1 MIRTVFMLT
10 FWGLSILI
18 VGPLLLLVTLVR
30 RDVRWLYWVTPRIA
44 RVGMRLVGVRVEVRG
59 VEHLERGLVYIFM
72 PNHSSNLDP
81 PVLIPAIPGRTSILV
96 KKEVFRIPILGTAMK
111 WAELVPVD
119 RGDREAAIESVNAAI
134 RVMQCG
140 LHMLVFPEG
149 TRTSDG
155 RLLPFKKGP
164 FHLAMDSGAPVVP
177 ITVLG
182 TFESWPKTRFA
193 LRPGTAT
200 VVFHEPIDPRAFPDR
215 ESLME
220 AVREKIAS
228 ALPPERRD

>member
-1 MIRTVFMLT
+1 LIRTVFMLT

>member
-1 MIRTVFMLT
+1 MIRTIFMLT

-18 VGPLLLLVTLVR
+18 VGPLLLLATLVR
-30 RDVRWLYWVTPRIA
+30 RDAKWLYWVTPRIA

-59 VEHLERGLVYIFM
+59 VEHLERGRIYIFM

-81 PVLIPAIPGRTSILV
+81 PVLIPAFPGRTSILV

-134 RVMQCG
+134 RVMHRG

-164 FHLAMDSGAPVVP
+164 FHLAMDSGTPVVP

-200 VVFHEPIDPRAFPDR
+200 VVFHEPIDPQTFPDR
-215 ESLME
+215 ESLMQ
-220 AVREKIAS
+220 AVRNKIAS

>member
-1 MIRTVFMLT
+1 LIRTVFMLT

-140 LHMLVFPEG
+140 LHMRAHGPAMAG
-149 TRTSDG
+149 CCRS
-155 RLLPFKKGP
+155 RKGH
-164 FHLAMDSGAPVVP
+164 F
-177 ITVLG
+177 I
-182 TFESWPKTRFA
+182 
-193 LRPGTAT
+193 
-200 VVFHEPIDPRAFPDR
+200 
-215 ESLME
+215 
-220 AVREKIAS
+220 
-228 ALPPERRD
+228 